1 MHSRCWALSL
11 GLILLSPI
19 VAPSAVGEWGTD
31 TWLTNVIGPERLEH
45 GDEFGCHGFEGVD
58 TIEENWVI
66 SGCRDYLAGLTDSSK
81 WGSDPVSFGIE
92 AEVLDQD
99 TVDSLV
105 DSGFVIV
112 GDSLEEVPD
121 GLVSMVRNGG
131 SLEKGV
137 ADIELLESAEADS
150 LVSVYWRARVGDFR
164 VRDDAEVISWL
175 EDQQVWFTTWGEW
188 HFHGISGRSTSVIS
202 DGSVLTSTSLPSER
216 WNVPGTIMLQ
226 FEQDVVSVSDSNG
239 AKIPQIP
246 LDLRDLSIGWR
257 PTETGM
263 FLTQAPGTNITI
275 ELDGSAD
282 TIETTPMSTFNG
294 LHHGVTI
301 VGHHTSNLFRWTQDF
316 PESIL
321 SFTWLVERPEK
332 EGISWIIPAF
342 AVSMIIAVPAS
353 IYFLVKKDVSMM
365 STDQDE

>member
-1 MHSRCWALSL
+1 M
-11 GLILLSPI
+11 
-19 VAPSAVGEWGTD
+19 
-31 TWLTNVIGPERLEH
+31 
-45 GDEFGCHGFEGVD
+45 D

-66 SGCRDYLAGLTDSSK
+66 PGCRDYLAGLTDSSK

-99 TVDSLV
+99 TVDSLI

-121 GLVSMVRNGG
+121 ELVSMVRNGG

-150 LVSVYWRARVGDFR
+150 LVSIHWRARVGDFR

-202 DGSVLTSTSLPSER
+202 DGSVLTSTSPPSER

-226 FEQDVVSVSDSNG
+226 FEQDVVSVYDSNG
-239 AKIPQIP
+239 AEIPLIPQ
-246 LDLRDLSIGWR
+246 DSRDLSIGWR
-257 PTETGM
+257 PIETGTVSYTH
-263 FLTQAPGTNITI
+263 LTLPTI
-275 ELDGSAD
+275 L
-282 TIETTPMSTFNG
+282 
-294 LHHGVTI
+294 
-301 VGHHTSNLFRWTQDF
+301 
-316 PESIL
+316 
-321 SFTWLVERPEK
+321 LV
-332 EGISWIIPAF
+332 
-342 AVSMIIAVPAS
+342 
-353 IYFLVKKDVSMM
+353 
-365 STDQDE
+365 

>member
-1 MHSRCWALSL
+1 M
-11 GLILLSPI
+11 
-19 VAPSAVGEWGTD
+19 
-31 TWLTNVIGPERLEH
+31 
-45 GDEFGCHGFEGVD
+45 
-58 TIEENWVI
+58 
-66 SGCRDYLAGLTDSSK
+66 
-81 WGSDPVSFGIE
+81 
-92 AEVLDQD
+92 
-99 TVDSLV
+99 
-105 DSGFVIV
+105 
-112 GDSLEEVPD
+112 
-121 GLVSMVRNGG
+121 
-131 SLEKGV
+131 
-137 ADIELLESAEADS
+137 
-150 LVSVYWRARVGDFR
+150 
-164 VRDDAEVISWL
+164 
-175 EDQQVWFTTWGEW
+175 
-188 HFHGISGRSTSVIS
+188 IS

-216 WNVPGTIMLQ
+216 WNVPGTIRLQ
-226 FEQDVVSVSDSNG
+226 FDQDVISVTDSNG

-275 ELDGSAD
+275 ELDGPAD

>member
-11 GLILLSPI
+11 GLILLTPI
-19 VAPSAVGEWGTD
+19 IAPSAVGEWGTD
-31 TWLTNVIGPERLEH
+31 TWLKNIIGPERLEQ

-66 SGCRDYLAGLTDSSK
+66 SGCKDYLAGLTDSSK
-81 WGSDPVSFGIE
+81 WGKDPVSFGIE
-92 AEVLDQD
+92 ADKLTQD
-99 TVDSLV
+99 TVASLL

-112 GDSLEEVPD
+112 GDSLKEVPD
-121 GLVSMVRNGG
+121 ELVSMVRNGG

-137 ADIELLESAEADS
+137 ADIGLLESAEADS
-150 LVSVYWRARVGDFR
+150 LVSIHWRARVGDFR
-164 VRDDAEVISWL
+164 VRDDADVISWL

-188 HFHGISGRSTSVIS
+188 HFHGISGRSTTVIS
-202 DGSVLTSTSLPSER
+202 DGKVLTSTSPPPKR

-226 FEQDVVSVSDSNG
+226 FEQKVISVSDSGG
-239 AKIPQIP
+239 AEIP
-246 LDLRDLSIGWR
+246 LISPDLRDLSIGWR

-263 FLTQAPGTNITI
+263 LLTQAPGTNITI
-275 ELDGSAD
+275 ELDGSVDA
-282 TIETTPMSTFNG
+282 IETTPMSTFNG

-316 PESIL
+316 PETIL

-332 EGISWIIPAF
+332 EGISWIIPVF

-353 IYFLVKKDVSMM
+353 IYFLVRNDGNKTPID
-365 STDQDE
+365 